1 MKRRKALQHIALI
14 SAGLAFLPACDSEK
28 WPVYSNIPLEPE
40 QQRLMQWLTEA
51 ILPKGEV
58 PVTTPEPRAHFVL
71 RMVNDCH
78 SPQEIEQYRAG
89 LQALQQYLQAANQ
102 SALSKMSPEQSE
114 ALLQELTTAESSSE
128 DLRYLLKTTRQ
139 LCIRHF
145 TSSEYF
151 LKNHLG
157 FEFAPGRFQG
167 CVAV

>member
-1 MKRRKALQHIALI
+1 MKRREAIQHIALI
-14 SAGLAFLPACDSEK
+14 SAGLVFLPACNTEK
-28 WPVYSNIPLEPE
+28 WPVYANIPLDGE
-40 QQRLMQWLTEA
+40 QQRLMNWLAEA
-51 ILPKGEV
+51 VLPKGDL
-58 PVTTPEPRAHFVL
+58 PLTTSEPRAHFVL

-89 LQALQQYLQAANQ
+89 LQALQQYLQTANQ
-102 SALSKMSPEQSE
+102 SALSKMTPAQSE
-114 ALLQELTTAESSSE
+114 AFLQELAAAESSSE

-139 LCIRHF
+139 LSIRHF

-157 FEFAPGRFQG
+157 FEFVPGRFHG